1 MKPKTII
8 IAYHNEALICE
19 MISRNATEQEFL
31 VLIENG
37 TLQTEEQK
45 EEIMLPYTL
54 TYDKMPYIEDTRV
67 FEPFTLADKIAL
79 RKPHH
84 KQKRKSK

>member
-1 MKPKTII
+1 MKKTII
-8 IAYHNEALICE
+8 MSGSNEALIRE
-19 MISRNATEQEFL
+19 MIARNATEQEFL

-45 EEIMLPYTL
+45 EEKMFPYTL

-67 FEPFTLADKIAL
+67 FEPFTLADKISC

>member
-1 MKPKTII
+1 MKHTII
-8 IAYHNEALICE
+8 VGHHNEALICE
-19 MISRNATEQEFL
+19 MISRNATEHEFL

-37 TLQTEEQK
+37 TLQTEKPK
-45 EEIMLPYTL
+45 EEEMFPYTL
-54 TYDKMPYIEDTRV
+54 TYDKMPYIEDHRV
-67 FEPFTLADKIAL
+67 FEHFTLADKIAL